1 MKKNNANLYKAKNRK
16 NDEFYT
22 LYEDIENELKHYT
35 KDFEDKVIYLNADDP
50 DQSNFWKYF
59 KNNFNSLKLKKLICT
74 YFKEEENTRA
84 TILTDKVE
92 ANIPLKGNGDFR
104 SEECIKYLKESDIVI
119 TNPPFSLFGE
129 FIDTLMKYNKKF
141 LVIGSKNIVSKKEIV
156 IPFMEGKLWTGVNHG
171 KMSFKTPSGELETLN
186 NIRWYTNL
194 KNDKE
199 NEFLELTMKY
209 YGNEDFYT
217 EYYNYDAIN
226 VDRVKDIPKDY
237 YGEMGVP
244 ITFLD
249 IYNPK
254 QFKISGI
261 SNKCIKTKYDHRR
274 VDDNTIGF
282 FDENDNLLWS
292 TEYSVWEAKAGNSL
306 RLKDENGN
314 PGKLPYGRVIIKRR
328 HNELY
333 R

>member
-1 MKKNNANLYKAKNRK
+1 
-16 NDEFYT
+16 
-22 LYEDIENELKHYT
+22 
-35 KDFEDKVIYLNADDP
+35 
-50 DQSNFWKYF
+50 
-59 KNNFNSLKLKKLICT
+59 
-74 YFKEEENTRA
+74 
-84 TILTDKVE
+84 
-92 ANIPLKGNGDFR
+92 
-104 SEECIKYLKESDIVI
+104 
-119 TNPPFSLFGE
+119 
-129 FIDTLMKYNKKF
+129 
-141 LVIGSKNIVSKKEIV
+141 
-156 IPFMEGKLWTGVNHG
+156 MEGKLWTGVNHG
-171 KMSFKTPSGELETLN
+171 KMSFKTPSGEFETLN

-254 QFKISGI
+254 QFKILGI

-274 VDDNTIGF
+274 MDDNTIGF
-282 FDENDNLLWS
+282 FDENNNLLWS
-292 TEYSVWEAKAGNSL
+292 TEYSIWEAKAGNSL
-306 RLKDENGN
+306 RLKDKNGN

-328 HNELY
+328 NNELH
-333 R
+333 RK